1 MKNVFDTETTGLP
14 NWKIPSDDPSQ
25 PHLVELAAL
34 LYNDAGELVEQYSAI
49 IKPDGWVI
57 PDDVIA
63 VHGITNELALD
74 VGISEAEALEGFL
87 ALHAKAGL
95 RIAHNVNFDDRIIR
109 IGLKRYFSEELADQ
123 FKAGPKYC
131 TCQQS
136 RSIVALPSNKL
147 PTLSEAYK
155 HFTGEDLIEAHR
167 AAADAAACARVY
179 FGIQA
184 LQPVGEVF

>member
-1 MKNVFDTETTGLP
+1 MKNAFDTETTGLP

-25 PHLVELAAL
+25 PHLVELAAM
-34 LYNDAGELVEQYSAI
+34 LYNDAGELVEQFEAI
-49 IKPDGWVI
+49 IKPDGWII

-63 VHGITNELALD
+63 VHGITNELAMD

-87 ALHAKAGL
+87 AIHAKASL

-109 IGLKRYFSEELADQ
+109 IGLKRYFSEEIADQ

-147 PTLSEAYK
+147 PKLGEAYK
-155 HFTGEDLIEAHR
+155 HFTGEELIEAHR

>member
-1 MKNVFDTETTGLP
+1 MKNAFDTETTGLP

-34 LYNDAGELVEQYSAI
+34 LYNDAGELVEQFEAI
-49 IKPDGWVI
+49 IKPDGWII

-63 VHGITNELALD
+63 VHGITNELAMD

-87 ALHAKAGL
+87 AIHAKASL

-109 IGLKRYFSEELADQ
+109 IGLKRYFSEEIADQ

-136 RSIVALPSNKL
+136 RSIVALPANKL
-147 PTLSEAYK
+147 PKLGEAYK
-155 HFTGEDLIEAHR
+155 HFTGEELIEAHR